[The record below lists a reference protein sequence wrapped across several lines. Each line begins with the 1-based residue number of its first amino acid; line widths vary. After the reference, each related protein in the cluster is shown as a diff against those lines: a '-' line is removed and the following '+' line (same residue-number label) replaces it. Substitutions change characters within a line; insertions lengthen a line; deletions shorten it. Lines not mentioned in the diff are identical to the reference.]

1 MKQIRTDLGKL
12 MLRIGVGGL
21 LLFHGVYKLLHGFEY
36 IRSLLAAN
44 NLPDWLWFG
53 VPIAEVVAPIC
64 ILLGFFTRIS
74 ALLVAIM
81 MVFSIYLAFG
91 ASGFRLGE
99 QGAPIIELN
108 LLYLL
113 SALAIFFVGAGR
125 YALYKRE
132 TGLLA

>member
-12 MLRIGVGGL
+12 VLRIGVGGL
-21 LLFHGVYKLLHGFEY
+21 LLFHGVYKLLHGFEG

-44 NLPDWLWFG
+44 NLPDWLWIG
-53 VPIAEVVAPIC
+53 VPLAEVIAPIC

-74 ALLVAIM
+74 SLFVVIM
-81 MVFSIYLAFG
+81 MIFSIYLAFG
-91 ASGFRLGE
+91 MSGFRLGE
-99 QGAPIIELN
+99 HGAPIIELN
-108 LLYLL
+108 LLYLA
-113 SALAIFFVGAGR
+113 SALALFFVGAGK